1 MKAKSKW
8 RTKIICLIACL
19 AMLIGS
25 TVCVSAEENA
35 YRYVK
40 DGPES
45 RTYEPRTGPI
55 PVLGDNGLPVYYEAR
70 RALVT
75 ETCGTT
81 PGGVYVYWYPNELYT
96 DEQIALLYGA
106 IDAAGITNEMSKY
119 DKAVAINNYICSVFT
134 YDLARGS
141 RTPYTDG
148 LIALQMGGSA
158 MCSIYA
164 DLYETMCVTVGIECA
179 VVSGNIYNAEW
190 PDGCAHAWNAVYI
203 DGREYFVDSTWNDTV
218 NNPNRYLMSETGWPD
233 HEFHYYE
240 WQVENEADAFIRQN
254 RALYRCNYGPDDLM
268 PIATDEDRAE
278 MQKLI
283 DQFGPFNAGATQFIT
298 VNGQTYRIV

>member
-1 MKAKSKW
+1 MKAKAKW
-8 RTKIICLIACL
+8 RTKLICLIACL

-25 TVCVSAEENA
+25 TLCVSAEGHT

-45 RTYEPRTGPI
+45 RTFEPRTGPI
-55 PVLGDNGLPVYYEAR
+55 PALGDNGLPAYYDAR

-119 DKAVAINNYICSVFT
+119 DKAVAINNYVCSVLA
-134 YDLARGS
+134 YDAARGS
-141 RTPYTDG
+141 RIPYADG

-158 MCSIYA
+158 ICSVYA
-164 DLYETMCVTVGIECA
+164 DLYQTMCVTVGIECA
-179 VVSGNIYNAEW
+179 VVSGKTGEES
-190 PDGCAHAWNAVYI
+190 HAWNAVYI
-203 DGREYFVDSTWNDTV
+203 DGREYFVDPTWNDTV
-218 NNPNRYLMSETGWPD
+218 NSPNRYLMSETGWPD

-240 WQVENEADAFIRQN
+240 WQVENEADAFIRQS
-254 RALYRCNYGPDDLM
+254 RALYRCNYRPDDLVPM
-268 PIATDEDRAE
+268 ATDEDRAE
-278 MQKLI
+278 LQRLI
-283 DQFGPFNAGATQFIT
+283 DQFGPLNAGGTQFIT

>member
-1 MKAKSKW
+1 MKSKAKW

-19 AMLIGS
+19 VMLVGS
-25 TVCVSAEENA
+25 TVCVSAEENT

-55 PVLGDNGLPVYYEAR
+55 PALGDNGLPVYYEAR
-70 RALVT
+70 RSLVT

-96 DEQIALLYGA
+96 DEQIALLYAA

-119 DKAVAINNYICSVFT
+119 DKAVAINNYVCSALT
-134 YDLARGS
+134 YDMARGS
-141 RTPYTDG
+141 RIPYADG

-158 MCSIYA
+158 ICEIYA
-164 DLYETMCVTVGIECA
+164 DLYETMCVTVGIECDI
-179 VVSGNIYNAEW
+179 VHGITHGNV
-190 PDGCAHAWNAVYI
+190 AHAWNAVYI
-203 DGREYFVDSTWNDTV
+203 DGKEYFVDATWNDTGDG
-218 NNPNRYLMSETGWPD
+218 PMDEYLMSETNWPD
-233 HEFHYYE
+233 HEFVSYT
-240 WQVENEADAFIRQN
+240 WQTENEADAFIRQN

-268 PIATDEDRAE
+268 PVATDEDRE
-278 MQKLI
+278 ELQKLI
-283 DQFGPFNAGATQFIT
+283 DQFGPLNWGSTQFIT
-298 VNGQTYRIV
+298 VNGQTYRVN